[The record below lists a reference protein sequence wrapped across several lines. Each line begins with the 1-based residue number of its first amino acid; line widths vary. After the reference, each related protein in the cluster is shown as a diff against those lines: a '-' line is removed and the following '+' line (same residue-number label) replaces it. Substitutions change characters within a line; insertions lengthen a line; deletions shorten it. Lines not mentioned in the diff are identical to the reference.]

1 MHETWRHSG
10 GAGTFTCGYS
20 CQPFS
25 RLGDGRSSA
34 DARAS
39 SLTKALRMAYYLQAQ
54 VVILECVAPAAQDA
68 WVKGEIEHFLKHTG
82 FHCSQTEL
90 KLDDVWPCR
99 RHRAWWVLSSPKIGP
114 VDIHTWPI
122 FTDVH
127 EVCQVIP
134 SIRLWAAEDEKQLAL
149 DETEMQAFGVSDNQH
164 AKYLLN
170 GKSKAP
176 CALHAWGSQTRPCPC
191 GCRHA
196 GFSQS
201 RLESKGLHGCI
212 TRSADHED
220 GTSTLRHL
228 HPNEAMA
235 LNSFDPIVDFGHDV
249 RLTLSAVGQLACP
262 VQALWILG
270 SVMER
275 LDTMKHEKT
284 FTRIEQIQAYR
295 SWLMMRC
302 RQVWPIQHENIT
314 DNKMLS
320 LVAFWNNFRDL
331 SLSELLFPMRWEG
344 QIDGTVSIAS
354 ILDHLIRTQEVVA
367 PTIPDADRD
376 MHSMPEDLAETPV
389 MDEPRIVDDPTL
401 AGCLCVDS
409 CTVIFADSA
418 ETPVRF
424 HPKCGSTLAQFL
436 HAHEKLVG
444 KFEVDC
450 IKIGER
456 VISSDHVMEVAQVI
470 VIHVKRNGLDHPMPA
485 CEPAVS
491 PTAEW
496 THPAADLTHVRS
508 PPRKVSKFDVGE
520 CVIPN
525 EILPD
530 DHSWL
535 DARPLHGLQGNQFLK
550 LQMPGMQ
557 NAQQL
562 WSLRHQY
569 LRSEDRL
576 VVLNQQERFWAD
588 DEIRFHLHAVVLASQ
603 EHQIRLG
610 KPAAP
615 VCVIDPLISSAWL
628 QQRGFDC
635 KLWADDHPEIKND
648 GIPVITVVLIG
659 QHWVPLFMSPI
670 QHVLHV
676 HTWDGMGAVHD
687 GLDEMVTQLAHAL
700 GFASAMVSREH
711 RLFFTSDLC
720 GALAI
725 AFLRH
730 AIVGTQ
736 LPTDCTEAT
745 VIHARLK
752 DRYAAELQRCQ
763 IARRPWIWGA
773 GDNPGSSHDPG
784 PCSSD
789 LHLAVNIT
797 RDQRIDLINQ
807 KGFAMGDDEVRYHVM
822 QLVSHQTD
830 SHKQPM
836 DRKFIFMEPLIFNC
850 WDSIGHVIAKQW
862 CSRNTQIKDNCQN
875 IVTAVAVENHWLPLW
890 FVPQGEVMQVHT
902 FHAEGSFDAIDT
914 VIAALTTNLGFQEHA
929 VHRIPTGLPE
939 HMMCGA
945 HALAFIAH
953 VTVGMPLP
961 ENLGDLRTL
970 HTNMRASFVAHLY
983 SLEYTPKPVVWG
995 NGTPRE
1001 SGPLPIMPEEEH
1013 HDVSSLRS
1021 QRSHMLSSHG
1031 YAMGDDE
1038 IHFHVQHLLEC
1049 RDQGPRDVGTVRRF
1063 MTVSPKVLHDWLQ
1076 GDTRAFH
1083 TWLVN
1088 DWRPALP
1095 NVHLV
1100 VVVLL
1105 QQHWVPIWIAPA
1117 GNVAQCHTLIDFA
1130 PDDNELATVIHQL
1143 ARGLGYTEVMIH
1155 KVPHGLEIER
1165 LSGTMSIIFLAHILV
1180 RTRLPSDVHQL
1191 RSRCWDMKMVFAK
1204 ALEQTQP
1211 TFPDLWGWGHIG
1223 ESRLLPKLP
1232 GVGPFVAAVANVSG
1246 TLNDAVIPGPFTL
1259 EDCDTGFTGMGHHE
1273 MLFHIGK
1280 LNEASAPKLKFMVAI
1295 GIAQL
1300 YEILAMISQRGTG
1313 CWCFA
1318 LLHNAHWTPV
1328 VAVNEANEVGVGT
1341 LIVEDDVAFPKHG
1354 VFMKFHRIVVPVC
1367 TQVHCGAITWLTLAS
1382 LRGLSMKFDGLHELR
1397 KLLAAQFADS
1407 DPPTRPGPTCW
1418 GFGPQGQLVK
1428 NLAAELLKHGIP
1440 EQVADDRAA
1449 QAIKVLGSEQVMTA
1463 LNHRNPWKQLKLLG
1477 NNSKFQFVMPS
1488 ELARVVDA
1496 NHGRAVT
1503 GKGKSKGAKQP
1514 PQPVELG
1521 YFSLTG
1527 KCIAPIEHEAD
1538 WTS

>member
-1 MHETWRHSG
+1 
-10 GAGTFTCGYS
+10 
-20 CQPFS
+20 
-25 RLGDGRSSA
+25 
-34 DARAS
+34 
-39 SLTKALRMAYYLQAQ
+39 
-54 VVILECVAPAAQDA
+54 
-68 WVKGEIEHFLKHTG
+68 
-82 FHCSQTEL
+82 
-90 KLDDVWPCR
+90 
-99 RHRAWWVLSSPKIGP
+99 
-114 VDIHTWPI
+114 
-122 FTDVH
+122 
-127 EVCQVIP
+127 
-134 SIRLWAAEDEKQLAL
+134 
-149 DETEMQAFGVSDNQH
+149 
-164 AKYLLN
+164 
-170 GKSKAP
+170 
-176 CALHAWGSQTRPCPC
+176 
-191 GCRHA
+191 
-196 GFSQS
+196 
-201 RLESKGLHGCI
+201 
-212 TRSADHED
+212 
-220 GTSTLRHL
+220 
-228 HPNEAMA
+228 
-235 LNSFDPIVDFGHDV
+235 
-249 RLTLSAVGQLACP
+249 
-262 VQALWILG
+262 
-270 SVMER
+270 
-275 LDTMKHEKT
+275 
-284 FTRIEQIQAYR
+284 
-295 SWLMMRC
+295 
-302 RQVWPIQHENIT
+302 
-314 DNKMLS
+314 MLS

-862 CSRNTQIKDNCQN
+862 CSRNPQIKDNCQN

-1088 DWRPALP
+1088 DWQPALP

-1280 LNEASAPKLKFMVAI
+1280 LSEASAPKLKFMVAI

-1313 CWCFA
+1313 CRCFA
-1318 LLHNAHWTPV
+1318 LLHTAHWTPV

-1354 VFMKFHRIVVPVC
+1354 VFMKFHRIVVPAC

-1538 WTS
+1538 WNS